1 MKQGERLIKRRIE
14 ENYNDVNL
22 ADLDKSIEQGNVKHT
37 SYRLVDKGS
46 APCKV
51 KISKKSQELCAKVVL
66 K

>member
-1 MKQGERLIKRRIE
+1 MKQDERLIKQRIE

-22 ADLDKSIEQGNVKHT
+22 MSLDKSIQQGAHQQI
-37 SYRLVDKGS
+37 SYRLVDKGP

-51 KISKKSQELCAKVVL
+51 KASKKSQEKLAKVIL

>member
-1 MKQGERLIKRRIE
+1 MKQGEGLIKRRIE

-22 ADLDKSIEQGNVKHT
+22 ADLDKSIEQENVKHT

-46 APCKV
+46 AHCKV
-51 KISKKSQELCAKVVL
+51 KITKKSQEICARTIL